1 MKLNYFIFIL
11 STLLFFSCKKEK
23 VTKAPVV
30 KIEAP
35 KPPPEVKEFG
45 IVVNDFN
52 VVKDTIKSGDSFGAI
67 MDSHGVDR
75 SKVFEISNKVKDSFN
90 VARIA
95 TGKPY
100 TILKTKDS
108 IPQVKAFIYQKSKVS
123 YTVLHVSDSIYAENK
138 KKNVTSK
145 RRSLSG
151 VINSS
156 LAQSIVDAGASPY
169 LTHMISGIYQWSIDF
184 FKINKGDRFKV
195 IFTEQFL
202 DDGTYVGIEDVEAAV
217 FEHNNTPF
225 YAFEYEVKESKEK
238 ELSFYDETGKSLQ
251 SFFLKAPLQFSR
263 ISSRYQRR
271 RFHPVQKRWKAHKGT
286 DYAAPHGTPIWS
298 TANGTVVKAGYTSG
312 NGRYVKV
319 RHNNKY
325 STQYLHMSK
334 ILVKKGQTVK
344 QGQVIGRVGSTGLA
358 TGPHVCYRFWVNG
371 KQVDPYRQKLPSAK
385 NIDEKHKADYLQFIK
400 PLKVEIDSIPY
411 TNATKELENNG
422 SITVTKSDTNQ
433 SLGTATTAFQQ
444 Y

>member
-23 VTKAPVV
+23 VTKAPLV
-30 KIEAP
+30 KIETP

-422 SITVTKSDTNQ
+422 NITVTKSDTNQ
-433 SLGTATTAFQQ
+433 SLGTATTALQQ

>member
-1 MKLNYFIFIL
+1 MKLKYFTLIL
-11 STLLFFSCKKEK
+11 SILLFFSCKEEEK
-23 VTKAPVV
+23 AEETPVV
-30 KIEAP
+30 KVEAP

-52 VVKDTIKSGDSFGAI
+52 VVKDTIKLGDSFGAI
-67 MDSHGVDR
+67 MDAHGVNR

-108 IPQVKAFIYQKSKVS
+108 VPQVKAFIYQKSKVS
-123 YTVLHVSDSIYAENK
+123 YTVLHVSDSIYVENK
-138 KKNVTSK
+138 KKSVVDK
-145 RRSLSG
+145 RRSFSG

-202 DDGTYVGIEDVEAAV
+202 EDGTYVGIKDVEAAV
-217 FEHNNTPF
+217 FEHNRTPF
-225 YAFEYEVKESKEK
+225 YAFEYEVKESDEK

-298 TANGTVVKAGYTSG
+298 TANGTVIKAGYTSG

-319 RHNNKY
+319 RHNKKY

-385 NIDEKHKADYLQFIK
+385 NIDEKHKADYLEFVK
-400 PLKVEIDSIPY
+400 PLKAEIDSIPY
-411 TNATKELENNG
+411 TNATKEQDND
-422 SITVTKSDTNQ
+422 SIPVTKSNTNQ
-433 SLGTATTAFQQ
+433 SLEGITTALQSH
-444 Y
+444 